1 MTGTASRE
9 ELLTAIRDKCIDCMG
24 SDPGVRRR
32 IRACRTPECS
42 LFPFRPYQDDDGKQF
57 GLGMDRKDGAVQLD
71 LFHG

>member
-9 ELLTAIRDKCIDCMG
+9 DLLAAIRDKCLDCMG

-32 IRACRTPECS
+32 IRECRTPECS
-42 LFPFRPYQDDDGKQF
+42 LFPFRPYQVESR
-57 GLGMDRKDGAVQLD
+57 RKAGGEQTAVQLD